1 MLCSG
6 NDAANDIAEHIS
18 GSVEKFAELMR
29 NLKNDSSVSVEIKNS
44 IDDFDWEY

>member
-1 MLCSG
+1 MVHRCY
-6 NDAANDIAEHIS
+6 NDTENPKR
-18 GSVEKFAELMR
+18 EKFAELMR